1 MATREK
7 DNKAGRSAMA
17 TKKNGNKVAAVDAL
31 KTEHRNLGQVLNC
44 LSAEVE
50 RIRGLDEKPDLDLL
64 FSIVYYIRV
73 FPDRYRHPKE
83 DEYLFKRIRRRTHE
97 ADLVLGELEREHA
110 QFERMLENLVQ
121 ALRDYDQRYPNGLDE
136 LERQMEQYLEF
147 QWQHMRK
154 EEEQVLPIAE
164 KALQDE
170 DWAAVNNAFLRHD
183 DPMFGENVRTGFEA
197 LRHRIVKDTH
207 SRLSG

>member
-7 DNKAGRSAMA
+7 
-17 TKKNGNKVAAVDAL
+17 GNKGAALGAL
-31 KTEHRNLGQVLNC
+31 KTEHHNLAQVLNC
-44 LSAEVE
+44 LSEEVE

-73 FPDRYRHPKE
+73 FPDRYHHPKE
-83 DEYLFKRIRRRTHE
+83 DEYLFKPLRQRTQE
-97 ADLVLGELEREHA
+97 GDQVLDELEREHA
-110 QFERMLENLVQ
+110 RFGGMLENLEQ

-136 LERQMEQYLEF
+136 LERQIEEYLEF
-147 QWQHMRK
+147 QWQHMRR

-164 KALQDE
+164 RVLREQ
-170 DWAAVNNAFLRHD
+170 DWAAMNNAFSRHG

-197 LRHRIVKDTH
+197 LRHRIVKGTD

>member
-1 MATREK
+1 MATRE
-7 DNKAGRSAMA
+7 
-17 TKKNGNKVAAVDAL
+17 TGNKGAALGAL
-31 KTEHRNLGQVLNC
+31 KTEHHNLAQVLNC
-44 LSAEVE
+44 LSEEVE

-73 FPDRYRHPKE
+73 FPDRYHHPKE
-83 DEYLFKRIRRRTHE
+83 DEYLFKRLRQRTHE
-97 ADLVLGELEREHA
+97 ADQVLGELEREHA
-110 QFERMLENLVQ
+110 DFERLLKTLEQ

-136 LERQMEQYLEF
+136 LERQVEEYLDI

-154 EEEQVLPIAE
+154 EEEHVLPIAE
-164 KALQDE
+164 KALLDE
-170 DWAAVNNAFLRHD
+170 DWAATNNAFLRHD

-197 LRHRIVKDTH
+197 LRHRIVKETD